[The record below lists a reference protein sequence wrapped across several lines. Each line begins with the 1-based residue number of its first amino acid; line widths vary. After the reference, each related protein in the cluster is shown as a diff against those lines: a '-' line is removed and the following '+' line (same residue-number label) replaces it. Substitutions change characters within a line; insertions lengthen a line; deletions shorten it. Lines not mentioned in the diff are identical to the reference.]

1 MFRAAVG
8 AAVLPSV
15 LRVSARAVAVPSGL
29 RGAVRAAVVPSGLRA
44 CARGG
49 GALGVARCCA
59 RGSALCGASAVRP
72 GCVFCCGYCLVD
84 ARILLQSSLVATRI
98 TLRRQLT
105 PKWLLQ
111 NYVGWQANIDDT
123 SWPRYL

>member
-1 MFRAAVG
+1 MGAAAV
-8 AAVLPSV
+8 PSV
-15 LRVSARAVAVPSGL
+15 LRVSARAAAVPSGL

-49 GALGVARCCA
+49 GALGVAP
-59 RGSALCGASAVRP
+59 CGASAVRP

>member
-8 AAVLPSV
+8 AAAVPSV
-15 LRVSARAVAVPSGL
+15 LRVSARAAAVPSGL
-29 RGAVRAAVVPSGLRA
+29 RGAMRAAVVPSGLRA

-49 GALGVARCCA
+49 AALDVARCSA
-59 RGSALCGASAVRP
+59 RGGALCGASAVRP

-98 TLRRQLT
+98 TLRRQLSA
-105 PKWLLQ
+105 KLLLQ
-111 NYVGWQANIDDT
+111 NYVGW
-123 SWPRYL
+123 

>member
-1 MFRAAVG
+1 M
-8 AAVLPSV
+8 
-15 LRVSARAVAVPSGL
+15 AVPSGL

-49 GALGVARCCA
+49 GALGVARCGA
-59 RGSALCGASAVRP
+59 RGGALCGASAVRP
-72 GCVFCCGYCLVD
+72 GCVFCCGYCLD

-105 PKWLLQ
+105 VKLLLR
-111 NYVGWQANIDDT
+111 NYVVW
-123 SWPRYL
+123 

>member
-49 GALGVARCCA
+49 GALGVARCGA
-59 RGSALCGASAVRP
+59 RGGALCGASTVRP
-72 GCVFCCGYCLVD
+72 DCVFCCGLVD